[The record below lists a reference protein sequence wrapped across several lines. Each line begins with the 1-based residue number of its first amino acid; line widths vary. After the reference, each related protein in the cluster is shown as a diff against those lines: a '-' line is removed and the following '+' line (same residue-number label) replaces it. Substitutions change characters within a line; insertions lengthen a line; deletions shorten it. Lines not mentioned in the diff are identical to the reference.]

1 MIRPRLKAFVEG
13 VTGASRMIKPLVR
26 ALLDADGAAV
36 RQMLD
41 DNPSRISEAR
51 PSGRRPL
58 SAAIAA
64 SIEHQQRDKIAK
76 FFDDGIGLDHS

>member
-1 MIRPRLKAFVEG
+1 VIRPRLKAFVEG

-51 PSGRRPL
+51 PSGD
-58 SAAIAA
+58 A
-64 SIEHQQRDKIAK
+64 HYQR
-76 FFDDGIGLDHS
+76 L